1 MKSLPMPTSLK
12 ISDDCVITFSDSI
25 RNLGFFIDS
34 ELKFTV
40 HIIKVCQACFLEL
53 RRVSSIRHLLSTDAT
68 KTLVIS
74 LVLSRLDYCNSLLFG
89 LPNTVLSRFQRIQ
102 NAAARLV
109 LRLPRRGHVTP
120 ALSELHWLP
129 VKERI
134 TYKIGC
140 LCYKISRNIA
150 PSYVSDMVN
159 VYTPGR
165 VLRSSNYLS
174 FDLPRFNSQSR
185 GERSF
190 SFAAP
195 SVWNSLPLNVRSAP
209 DISEFRSLLKTHLFE
224 AAFVLN

>member
-109 LRLPRRGHVTP
+109 LRLPRREHIILHF
-120 ALSELHWLP
+120 LSCN
-129 VKERI
+129 
-134 TYKIGC
+134 G
-140 LCYKISRNIA
+140 
-150 PSYVSDMVN
+150 
-159 VYTPGR
+159 
-165 VLRSSNYLS
+165 
-174 FDLPRFNSQSR
+174 
-185 GERSF
+185 
-190 SFAAP
+190 
-195 SVWNSLPLNVRSAP
+195 
-209 DISEFRSLLKTHLFE
+209 SLLKKESPTKLAVCVTKYLEILLLPTFLIWLMCTLLVGF
-224 AAFVLN
+224 FVQVITSPLIFQGLIPNQGGNDHSLSPLPLSGTLSP